1 MNPINPTPAPAPMPA
16 AGAPNPSESDGP
28 CPNCGA
34 PLQGAYCHSCGQ
46 PKKGMI
52 RPLSGI
58 MADVV
63 DSVFNID
70 SRILRTV
77 GPLLFLPGRL
87 TNDYFAGRRTRYV
100 TPFRLFFFMTVVAF
114 FTVQWYLDQ
123 SSPNGWKFD
132 VGKVDD
138 TAIDAAQTQ
147 AEVQQQLAEQLAEL
161 EKAKAE
167 LKEQILSGGPGTAG
181 LEAGILGIEAGR
193 AELLKRA
200 QVRGDWIKRADEAKA
215 KNLPLPPFIS
225 EAIDSRDNDLSFN
238 GKPWDAKANPIKF
251 DWLPE
256 FGNAKLNEMAG
267 NAQENIKRGIKEP
280 KRLVAGLLNVL
291 PQTLFVL
298 MPLFAVLL
306 KIFYIFKRRLY
317 MEHLIVAL
325 HSHAFLSFSLLILG
339 LLGLLKTWWPSLSE
353 PVGWTAIALGV
364 WVPVY
369 LFLMQKRVYKQ
380 GWIMTT
386 LKFGAI
392 GICYS
397 MLIGCAVIAAAVM
410 SLAIGS

>member
-1 MNPINPTPAPAPMPA
+1 MNSAAPTPVEPTL
-16 AGAPNPSESDGP
+16 P

-34 PLQGAYCHSCGQ
+34 PLQGDYCHSCGQ

-63 DSVFNID
+63 DSVLNID

-77 GPLLFLPGRL
+77 GPLLFRPGRL

-123 SSPNGWKFD
+123 SSPEGWKLN
-132 VGKVDD
+132 VDD
-138 TAIDAAQTQ
+138 SAIDRAQTQ
-147 AEVQQQLAEQLAEL
+147 SELQKQLDEQMAELDKARAEMAEQI
-161 EKAKAE
+161 KA
-167 LKEQILSGGPGTAG
+167 GGPGRAG
-181 LEAGILGIEAGR
+181 LEAGLAGLEAGR
-193 AELLKRA
+193 EELRKRA
-200 QVRGDWIKRADEAKA
+200 RIRADWILRADEAKA

-225 EAIDSRDNDLSFN
+225 EAIDKGEEDLSFN
-238 GKPWDAKANPIKF
+238 GKPWDAKDNPIKF
-251 DWLPE
+251 DWLPDA
-256 FGNAKLNEMAG
+256 GNAKLNQMAS
-267 NAQENIKRGIKEP
+267 NARDNLRRGIRDP
-280 KRLVAGLLNVL
+280 KRLAAGVLNVL
-291 PQTLFVL
+291 PQTLFVM

-325 HSHAFLSFSLLILG
+325 HSHAFISFSLLIVSALG
-339 LLGLLKTWWPSLSE
+339 LVKTWVPSIAV
-353 PVGWTAIALGV
+353 PAGWIMSCLGV

-369 LFLMQKRVYKQ
+369 LFLMQKRVYRQ

-392 GICYS
+392 GICYT
-397 MLIGCAVIAAAVM
+397 MLISTAVAIAAVA
-410 SLAIGS
+410 SLAIAS

>member
-1 MNPINPTPAPAPMPA
+1 MSDTTPTPANETTTA
-16 AGAPNPSESDGP
+16 

-77 GPLLFLPGRL
+77 GPLLFRPGRL
-87 TNDYFAGRRTRYV
+87 TLDYFAGRRTRYV

-123 SSPNGWKFD
+123 STPAAWKLNVED
-132 VGKVDD
+132 S
-138 TAIDAAQTQ
+138 AIDQATTQ
-147 AEVQQQLAEQLAEL
+147 DEVARELEKQLAEL
-161 EKAKAE
+161 DKAQEE
-167 LKEQILSGGPGTAG
+167 LKEQLKAGGPGAVG
-181 LEAGILGIEAGR
+181 LQAGIAGIAAGK
-193 AELLKRA
+193 AELQKRA
-200 QVRGDWIKRADEAKA
+200 RTRDDWIRRADEAKA

-225 EAIDSRDNDLSFN
+225 SAIGDGEDGD
-238 GKPWDAKANPIKF
+238 IKF
-251 DWLPE
+251 NDKAWDPKDNPVTVDWLPDA
-256 FGNAKLNEMAG
+256 GNAKLNELIG
-267 NAQENIKRGIKEP
+267 NARENIRHGVKDP
-280 KRLVAGLLNVL
+280 KRLVARVLDVL
-291 PQTLFVL
+291 PQTLFVM

-325 HSHAFLSFSLLILG
+325 HSHAFISFSLLILS
-339 LLGLLKTWWPSLSE
+339 LLGLAKTWLPSFA
-353 PVGWTAIALGV
+353 PVGGWLMGCLGA
-364 WVPVY
+364 WMPIY

-386 LKFGAI
+386 LKFGMI

-397 MLIGCAVIAAAVM
+397 VLIGFALAAAAIA
-410 SLAIGS
+410 SLMVKS